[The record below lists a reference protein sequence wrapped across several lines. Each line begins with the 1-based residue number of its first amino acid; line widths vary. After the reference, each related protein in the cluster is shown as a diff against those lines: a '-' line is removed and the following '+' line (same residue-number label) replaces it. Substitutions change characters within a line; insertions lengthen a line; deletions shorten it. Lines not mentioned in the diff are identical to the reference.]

1 MKDFLVQENSI
12 NNINDPELKTDPE
25 LIVDIEKSQKRGLS
39 RKSEVS
45 TMDSGYRD
53 FAIWIEGIQF

>member
-45 TMDSGYRD
+45 TEDTEILQSG
-53 FAIWIEGIQF
+53 